1 MEHVVEPRELK
12 KGAELQLHIA
22 DAAFEGKTVS
32 RLDGFVIF
40 IEGGVPGDLVTARI
54 TKVKKAYGEARVVR
68 IEEPSPLRVD
78 PRCAYFGTCGGCKW
92 QSVGYATQLQF
103 KQQHVVDAFERIG
116 GFTDLPMLPIIGAEE
131 IYFYRNKMEYS
142 FSDKQWLDE
151 ASHSEQVQRTKTP
164 VDDGMLRSAQHDSN
178 KSEIFLGLHVP
189 QRYDKV
195 LDITECHLQSQVSN
209 RILNATRAFARESKL
224 PVYDSDSNAGYFR
237 FLVIRQS
244 TRTDEVMVNLVT
256 FEDKPDVMTQYT
268 RALQSVV
275 PEVTT
280 IVNTVNAKKAQI
292 AFGEVEKTYFGDGV
306 IHERLGTH
314 VFTISASSFFQTNTA
329 QAERLYGVATSFADV
344 KRSEVVWDL
353 YSGTGSIALFL
364 SDSAKEVVGIE
375 SVESAVRDAKR
386 NATANGVQN
395 CQFILGD
402 LKDRLT
408 KDAGWMASHAKP
420 DVMIIDPPRSGMHQ
434 QVVEEILNLAP
445 GRIVYVSCNPTTQA
459 RDVKLLCASNYKL
472 VKLQPVDMFP
482 HTYHIENVALLH
494 RA

>member
-1 MEHVVEPRELK
+1 MEPRELK

-68 IEEPSPLRVD
+68 IEEPSSLRVD
-78 PRCAYFGTCGGCKW
+78 PQCAYFGTCGGCKW
-92 QSVGYATQLQF
+92 QNVGYPTQLQF

-116 GFTDLPMLPIIGAEE
+116 GFSNLPMLPIIGSEE

-142 FSDKQWLDE
+142 FSDQQWLDE
-151 ASHSEQVQRTKTP
+151 ASHSEQVQRAKNP
-164 VDDGMLRSAQHDSN
+164 VDDGMLRSAQLDSN

-209 RILNATRAFARESKL
+209 RILNATRSFARESKL

-244 TRTDEVMVNLVT
+244 TRTHEVMVNLVT
-256 FEDKPDVMTQYT
+256 FEDKPDVMTRYT

-292 AFGEVEKTYFGDGV
+292 AFGEVEKIYLGEGV

-329 QAERLYGVATSFADV
+329 QAERLYGVATLFADV
-344 KRSEVVWDL
+344 KPSEVVWDL
-353 YSGTGSIALFL
+353 YSGTGSIALVV
-364 SDSAKEVVGIE
+364 SGSAKEIVGIE
-375 SVESAVRDAKR
+375 S
-386 NATANGVQN
+386 
-395 CQFILGD
+395 
-402 LKDRLT
+402 
-408 KDAGWMASHAKP
+408 
-420 DVMIIDPPRSGMHQ
+420 
-434 QVVEEILNLAP
+434 
-445 GRIVYVSCNPTTQA
+445 
-459 RDVKLLCASNYKL
+459 
-472 VKLQPVDMFP
+472 
-482 HTYHIENVALLH
+482 
-494 RA
+494 